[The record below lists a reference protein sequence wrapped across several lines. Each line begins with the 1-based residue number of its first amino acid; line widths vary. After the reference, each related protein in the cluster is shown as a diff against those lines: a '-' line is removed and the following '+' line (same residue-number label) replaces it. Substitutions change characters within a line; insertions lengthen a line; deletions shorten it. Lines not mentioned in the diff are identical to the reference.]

1 MNYFVE
7 YCLSQKEESDEIIWI
22 SNEGPIALKDM
33 TNGHIKNCLNFLETR
48 VVKTNTERYWIA
60 RFNIELLRRGSNS
73 DLESTLYSVIEKEE
87 ARLRKLQA
95 SVKASKVMIKYLK
108 NLRR

>member
-7 YCLSQKEESDEIIWI
+7 YCLSQKEEPNKVIWI
-22 SNEGPIALKDM
+22 SNEGPIALEDM
-33 TNGHIKNCLNFLETR
+33 TTGHIKNCLNFLETR

-60 RFNIELLRRGSNS
+60 RFELELFRRGSNS
-73 DLESTLYSVIEKEE
+73 DLEHALQCKIEKEE
-87 ARLRKLQA
+87 ATLRKLQA
-95 SVKASKVMIKYLK
+95 SVKASKVRLKYLK